1 MRTLRKKQLEKMTKI
16 HQSDQS
22 PEYVSIFASQNLLAR
37 LNRFIPNSLFIP
49 SKQNIYNISNI
60 TYKNKNGMIKKKDIT
75 KEATYYT

>member
-1 MRTLRKKQLEKMTKI
+1 MTKI

-22 PEYVSIFASQNLLAR
+22 PEYVSIFASQNLLAK

-60 TYKNKNGMIKKKDIT
+60 TYKNKNDMIKKKTSQRKQHTTPDT
-75 KEATYYT
+75 KVERL